1 MSDSYTRHPPH
12 SAVTAMDDEEDEY
25 TTRLPTS
32 ARIYGGVPP
41 PPRNSN
47 RLPVPVRGGAIQRR
61 QAYEGQPAGYLYSRP
76 RLRIQLHPLTSL
88 GIVLLFFVAGW
99 WLLIQIGTW
108 WQVTQDDWHY
118 GRPRTFQT
126 DAVVGHHDS
135 IANPSHFIAINL
147 NRHILIY
154 EIPGGDASKTVVYR
168 GPTLIGQEEELVPV
182 TLKFQDMNGDGKPD
196 MILVIGE
203 STIVYLNTG
212 SSFKVQ
218 NL

>member
-12 SAVTAMDDEEDEY
+12 SAVTATDNEDEY
-25 TTRLPTS
+25 TIRLPTS

-47 RLPVPVRGGAIQRR
+47 RLPVPVRTGAIQRR
-61 QAYEGQPAGYLYSRP
+61 LAYEEQPAGHLYTRP
-76 RLRIQLHPLTSL
+76 RSRIQLHPLTFL

-99 WLLIQIGTW
+99 WILFQIGMW

-168 GPTLIGQEEELVPV
+168 GPILIGQEQDLVPV
-182 TLKFQDMNGDGKPD
+182 TLKFNDVNGDGKPD

-203 STIVYLNTG
+203 STIIYLNTG
-212 SSFKVQ
+212 TSFKAQ
-218 NL
+218 SL